1 MRYTTFRFGLAPTP
15 LQAGMLAR
23 HAGASRFA
31 YNQCLQLV
39 LDALEARRAGT
50 QVSVPW
56 SRFDLIN
63 RFNAWKNS
71 QAAGRMF
78 VAASDG
84 SVTEQV
90 TGLVW
95 RHAVSAQV
103 FEEAAVDRSRA
114 LAAYRDGK
122 TSTRKGR
129 QVGFPKRKRKGRC
142 RDSFRLRNKRSKGG
156 SAAIRVGEGHPRCV
170 VLPRIGTLRR
180 GRSWT
185 GRVCR
190 GRYGRRDGGRP
201 VPLPKAALARHGKPA
216 TAIPSGCPDPARLT

>member
-103 FEEAAVDRSRA
+103 FEEAAVDLSRA

-129 QVGFPKRKRKGRC
+129 QVGF
-142 RDSFRLRNKRSKGG
+142 RSASARAGVVTASGFGTSEARAARRRFGLVRAIPAVWSSRG
-156 SAAIRVGEGHPRCV
+156 SARFVGVDRGLAAFAV
-170 VLPRIGTLRR
+170 AAMADGTE
-180 GRSWT
+180 
-185 GRVCR
+185 V
-190 GRYGRRDGGRP
+190 GRYRSP
-201 VPLPKAALARHGKPA
+201 KPL
-216 TAIPSGCPDPARLT
+216 